1 MTNLINLSIKDED
14 FSCKVLQDVSLFGI
28 GQLSRVRLLI
38 KQGSP
43 QSLIDKHLK
52 AAAEEEG
59 LTVNEIEDMTVDD
72 FRMTNGIR
80 CFHLDEFKAYLVITG
95 TGKTEIKWVKPN
107 GSLQKSVPT
116 VVKEKY
122 GLRLKKIKDTA
133 KRVEQTLIS
142 QRDRIDRM
150 FEDNRKIPWN
160 NFKQYYLDHGLMNQL
175 SQDIIWNFYK
185 PDKHISAIF
194 LNHCWVNSKNE
205 IVNVS
210 DTKTVSLWNPTKS
223 TGEEI
228 KAWRE
233 FLTIHQ
239 LQQPLKQAFR
249 EA

>member
-14 FSCKVLQDVSLFGI
+14 LSCKVLQDVSKFGI

-59 LTVNEIEDMTVDD
+59 LTVDEIEDMAVDD
-72 FRMTNGIR
+72 FRMTNGIK
-80 CFHLDEFKAYLVITG
+80 CFQLDDFKVYLVITG
-95 TGKTEIKWVKPN
+95 ILKTEIKWVNPN

-116 VVKEKY
+116 AVKEKH

-133 KRVEQTLIS
+133 KQVQQTLIR

-150 FEDNRKIPWN
+150 FEHDRKIPWN
-160 NFKQYYLDHGLMNQL
+160 NFKQYYMDHGLMNQL
-175 SQDIIWNFYK
+175 SQDIIWNFHK
-185 PDKHISAIF
+185 PDKHVSAIF
-194 LNHCWVNSKNE
+194 LNNCWVNSKNE
-205 IVNVS
+205 IVNVN
-210 DTKTVSLWNPTKS
+210 DTKTVSLWNPAQS

-228 KAWRE
+228 KAWRD

-249 EA
+249 EV